1 MGWGTKEKRKWQVG
15 NAMMQEAAKKTC
27 KRKGYEE
34 EKMNRRKR
42 HKGKIE
48 KRKKSKQEDEV

>member
-1 MGWGTKEKRKWQVG
+1 
-15 NAMMQEAAKKTC
+15 MMQEAAKKTC

-48 KRKKSKQEDEV
+48 KRKKSKKEDEV